1 MNALCNF
8 LKSTI
13 GRKVLMAL
21 TGLVLVGF
29 VMGHMLGN
37 LQIFL
42 GADAIN
48 AYAYKL
54 HEVLPASALWAVRL
68 FLLASVAIHIWAAV
82 TLTLD
87 NRRARP
93 AGYDADRVIQASYSS
108 RTMRTSGVILLAFI
122 FFHLAH
128 FTARV
133 VPGMQYEAPGVIE
146 QTEVPLVKKGEPVL
160 NNGEVVMTFNVNDMM
175 VSGFQVWWVSAF
187 YLVATGL
194 LCMHLTHGVSS
205 MFQTIGL
212 RNAIWRKRLDRLALA
227 YGWVVFLGFAII
239 PITVMGGILEKD
251 PSGGLT
257 AGVPAISETAAITQ
271 TEQK

>member
-1 MNALCNF
+1 
-8 LKSTI
+8 
-13 GRKVLMAL
+13 MAL
-21 TGLVLVGF
+21 TGVVLVGF

-54 HEVLPASALWAVRL
+54 HEVLPSSALWAIRL

-93 AGYDADRVIQASYSS
+93 SSYDDDKVIQASYSS
-108 RTMRTSGVILLAFI
+108 RTMRMSGVILLAFI

-133 VPGMQYEAPGVIE
+133 IPTKEYEKPGVLA
-146 QTEVPLVKKGEPVL
+146 QTEVPLVKHGKPVVE
-160 NNGEVVMTFNVNDMM
+160 NGEVVTTFNVNDMM
-175 VSGFQVWWVSAF
+175 IAGFEVWWVSAF

-194 LCMHLTHGVSS
+194 LCMHLAHGVSS
-205 MFQTIGL
+205 MFQTVGL
-212 RNAIWRKRLDRLALA
+212 RNRLWRKRLDKLALA

-239 PITVMGGILEKD
+239 PIAVMSGVLEKD
-251 PSGGLT
+251 PSGGLASDT
-257 AGVPAISETAAITQ
+257 PSVSEQAAIQ
-271 TEQK
+271 TIK

>member
-1 MNALCNF
+1 MNAFCNF

-42 GADAIN
+42 GAEAIN

-54 HEVLPASALWAVRL
+54 HEVLPSSALWAVRL

-93 AGYDADRVIQASYSS
+93 SGYDADRVIQASYSS
-108 RTMRTSGVILLAFI
+108 RTMRMSGVILLAFI
-122 FFHLAH
+122 VFHLAH

-133 VPGMQYEAPGVIE
+133 VPGMQYEDPGVIE
-146 QTEVPLVKKGEPVL
+146 ETEVPLVEKGEAVL
-160 NNGEVVMTFNVNDMM
+160 KNGEVVMTFNVNDMM
-175 VSGFQVWWVSAF
+175 ISGFQVWWVSAF
-187 YLVATGL
+187 YVIATGL

-205 MFQTIGL
+205 MFQTVGL
-212 RNAIWRKRLDRLALA
+212 RNALWRKRLDKLALA
-227 YGWVVFLGFAII
+227 YGWVVFLGFAMI
-239 PITVMGGILEKD
+239 PIAVLGGILEKD
-251 PSGGLT
+251 PSGGLVS
-257 AGVPAISETAAITQ
+257 GVMEPSESATLAQ
-271 TEQK
+271 TEQN